1 MAGLSFYAQTRFAEH
16 LSVMTTPKEDIE
28 VVGINIVGKNSIFG
42 TLGEYSVSYFPSNT
56 TQKGVAWSIVQGTE
70 YAAIS
75 GEGIVVLN
83 DQANEST
90 IRIRATSLHNSSVY
104 SDFTLTATY
113 NSSGVGKEMLAFCNR
128 VFADRGTLL
137 YGDNLSTQDAY
148 IGHTELLG
156 VAPQL
161 DFLGYK
167 LDDNGGLLKLYS
179 FNQVYDCSVF
189 TGLTVRDGRIVPLGT
204 GGKMEWNAQFRSS
217 GHALTKL
224 LYDGPLNGYNSAE
237 SVFVLN
243 LMGGIDNP
251 THFFYQRNY
260 FCVEHGRSQ
269 TVSFYMEGLNKV
281 QVEVIPDNE
290 INTYVKSLM
299 LNGMDAA
306 GSQVSGID
314 NWNAGMTGDTAFIK
328 IYNGFNL
335 ILGA

>member
-16 LSVMTTPKEDIE
+16 LSVMTTPKEDIK

-42 TLGEYSVSYFPSNT
+42 TLGEYSVSYFPGNT
-56 TQKGVAWSIVQGTE
+56 TQKGVTWSIVQGGE

-83 DQANEST
+83 DQADEST
-90 IRIRATSLHNSSVY
+90 IRIRATSVHNSSVY
-104 SDFTLTATY
+104 SDFTLTGTY

-128 VFADRGTLL
+128 VAADKGTLL

-148 IGHTELLG
+148 LGHSELLG
-156 VAPQL
+156 AAPQL

-167 LDDNGGLLKLYS
+167 LDGNGGLLKLYS
-179 FNQVYDCSVF
+179 FNQAYDCSTL
-189 TGLTVRDGRIVPLGT
+189 TGITVQDGRIVPLGT
-204 GGKMEWNAQFRSS
+204 EGKMGWNAQFRS
-217 GHALTKL
+217 GGQALTKL
-224 LYDGPLNGYNSAE
+224 LYDGPLNGYNSAQ

-243 LMGGIDNP
+243 MMGGIDNP

-260 FCVEHGRSQ
+260 FCVEHGTSR
-269 TVSFYMEGLNKV
+269 TVSFYLEGLNKI

-290 INTYVKSLM
+290 INAYVKSLL
-299 LNGMDAA
+299 LNGTDAR

-314 NWNAGMTGDTAFIK
+314 SWNAGMTGDTAFVK